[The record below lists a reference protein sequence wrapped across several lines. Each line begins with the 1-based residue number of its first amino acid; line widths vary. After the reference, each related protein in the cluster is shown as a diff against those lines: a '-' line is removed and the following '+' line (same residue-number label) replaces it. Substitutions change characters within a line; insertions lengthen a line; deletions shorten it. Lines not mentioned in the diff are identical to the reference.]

1 MPDVSIPAHL
11 TVTEEVDLLGL
22 PILTA
27 DFSVTG
33 DAAEVPLPG
42 GQPGDPGPRGR
53 PRATF
58 IKVGQIANEAARP
71 TGLTANDRGK
81 WWHRID
87 SNGMDVWCGDHWAH
101 SPNAVG
107 VTGPVAAANTLTPL
121 PVNAGPKLTRAAAKI
136 RGSSSAQ
143 TLEVTPPAG
152 EKGPKGLP
160 GASGEINTSPD
171 MDQTTGPTTRSTF
184 AWARNKRSF
193 RPNASPNGFGPW
205 QLGQAGF
212 VPQFPYD
219 NTYSGWYTNTLEV
232 AVVGTLAIPALP
244 FAYRPLVFGS
254 MRLSSDPGVFNLA
267 FVHMDASDGQI
278 VAGGLPLSSSGTV
291 TDPAVVPISPLFG
304 DPQSKNLSPTS
315 KTAVVPAWRP
325 MTLFVTM
332 EKQNAPS
339 KWIGWNQTGST
350 LSCFAQP
357 VYTP

>member
-27 DFSVTG
+27 DFSVSG

-42 GQPGDPGPRGR
+42 GQPGDTGPRGR

-58 IKVGQIANEAARP
+58 IKVGQIANQAARP
-71 TGLTANDRGK
+71 TGLTADDRGK

-87 SNGMDVWCGDHWAH
+87 SNGMDVWCGDHWSH
-101 SPNAVG
+101 SPDTVG
-107 VTGPVAAANTLTPL
+107 VTGPVAPANTLTPL
-121 PVNAGPKLTRAAAKI
+121 PVNAGPKLTKAAAKI
-136 RGSSSAQ
+136 RGSSSVQ

-152 EKGPKGLP
+152 EKGIKGLP

-205 QLGQAGF
+205 SLKSADF
-212 VPQFPYD
+212 VPLFPYD
-219 NTYSGWYTNTLEV
+219 NTYGGWFTYLPV
-232 AVVGTLAIPALP
+232 ATVGTLTIPPLP
-244 FAYRPLVFGS
+244 FAWRPLVFGS
-254 MRLSSDPGVFNLA
+254 IRTFSVGNPPKVFTLA
-267 FVHMDASDGQI
+267 WVRMGAADGQI
-278 VAGGLPLSSSGTV
+278 VATGLPVAGQTGFFSSV
-291 TDPAVVPISPLFG
+291 AISPMFG

-315 KTAVVPAWRP
+315 KTAIVPAWRE
-325 MTLFVTM
+325 MTLFVNI
-332 EKQNAPS
+332 EAQGGPNQ
-339 KWIGWNQTGST
+339 IGWEQVGST
-350 LSCFAQP
+350 VSCFAQP
-357 VYTP
+357 VNPN